1 MAVANKKGYE
11 KVSLIKKDR
20 LAVHAVFQNVGYLNI
35 DKIGLCV

>member
-1 MAVANKKGYE
+1 MAVAHKKGYE

-20 LAVHAVFQNVGYLNI
+20 LSVYAVFQNLGYLNI

>member
-1 MAVANKKGYE
+1 MAVAHKKGYE

-20 LAVHAVFQNVGYLNI
+20 LVHAVFQNVGYLNI

>member
-1 MAVANKKGYE
+1 MAVAHKKGYE

-20 LAVHAVFQNVGYLNI
+20 LAVLAVFRNVGYLNI

>member
-1 MAVANKKGYE
+1 MEVVRKKGYE

-20 LAVHAVFQNVGYLNI
+20 LAVHAIFQHLEYLNI

>member
-1 MAVANKKGYE
+1 MAVAHKKGYE

-20 LAVHAVFQNVGYLNI
+20 LIVHAVFRNLGYLNI

>member
-1 MAVANKKGYE
+1 MAVAHKKGYE

-20 LAVHAVFQNVGYLNI
+20 LAVHTAFQNLGYLNI